1 MSTGAPKLPAGQE
14 FTPGQL
20 GKNAASLKLILD
32 KVGEVSGNKSAVVA
46 WVRQQWI
53 RATASGQED
62 NRANNVLRGMTNYGL
77 LESLND
83 PLKLSA
89 AGIEIRDATDPV
101 AVFAAH
107 LLTNCH
113 GLELMQFAEDVR
125 GRDGIATNTTVLA
138 ELRARRYVTST
149 GTTDHTKMRQWLEVA
164 GVVAFSQKDGW
175 VVDPSRIQA
184 LVGVQS
190 GDVVL
195 WQSLTDA
202 QRAAVTILRKREL
215 GNTTPIPV
223 KALLEL
229 LRQHGVEF
237 NEKQV
242 AAQITKPLE
251 KADLFAHTVD
261 KAGGQGSKSGTV
273 ELTDKA
279 RNLRVDLI
287 AGLDLGVVPA
297 DLQASLGKSTQEI
310 LDDLRSSDTGVK
322 GIALELLSLRMSADL
337 GLIPADMRLR
347 SAQTGGAEVDLVA
360 EGAHLHFSR
369 WLVQCKNMPSSSVDL
384 GVLAKE
390 LGMATLLRAQVI
402 VIVTTGT
409 FAATVSKFA
418 RQAAETTAIQV
429 VLLDG
434 KSLANYRAKGVSG
447 LRAELHQFAE
457 QALTRKRP
465 QLAEVPRDVPT
476 P

>member
-1 MSTGAPKLPAGQE
+1 MSTGAPKLPAGLE

-20 GKNAASLKLILD
+20 GKNPESLKLILD
-32 KVGEVSGNKSAVVA
+32 KVGELGGNKLDVVA

-53 RATASGQED
+53 PATASGQED

-89 AGIEIRDATDPV
+89 AGVEIRDATDPV
-101 AVFAAH
+101 AAFAAH
-107 LLTNCH
+107 LLSKCH
-113 GLELMQFAEDVR
+113 GLELVQFAKDVR
-125 GRDGIATNTTVLA
+125 GRDGIATNTTVLG
-138 ELRARRYVTST
+138 ELRARQYETSN
-149 GTTDHTKMRQWLEVA
+149 GTTDHTKMRQWLGAA
-164 GVVAFSQKDGW
+164 GVVAFSKKDGW
-175 VVDPSRIQA
+175 VVDPSRVQT
-184 LVGVQS
+184 LVGIQS
-190 GDVVL
+190 GDVLL
-195 WQSLTDA
+195 WLSLTDA
-202 QRAAVTILRKREL
+202 QQAAITILRKHEL
-215 GNTTPIPV
+215 GHPGPIPV
-223 KALLEL
+223 KAMLEL
-229 LRQHGVEF
+229 LRQYGVEF

-251 KADLFAHTVD
+251 NAGLFAHSVD

-273 ELTDKA
+273 QLTDKA
-279 RNLRVDLI
+279 RNLQVGLI
-287 AGLDLGVVPA
+287 AGLDMGVVPA
-297 DLQASLGKSTQEI
+297 DLQAGLQKSTQEI

-322 GIALELLSLRMSADL
+322 GIALELLSLRMTADL

-369 WLVQCKNMPSSSVDL
+369 WLVQCKNKPTTPVDL

-429 VLLDG
+429 VLLNG
-434 KSLANYRAKGVSG
+434 KSLANYREKGVSG

-457 QALTRKRP
+457 QALTRKRL
-465 QLAEVPRDVPT
+465 QLAEVPRDVRT